1 MTLTADERAWVLET
15 ERRAN
20 ENALALQNVAYMYSQ
35 LCMKACEIRGEDITF
50 IARTQH
56 NLAAVSLAE
65 RVLRGVERI
74 GDI

>member
-15 ERRAN
+15 ERRHN
-20 ENALALQNVAYMYSQ
+20 ELAAKLQGVSYKYRMILTRGYDATVDQLVAVQ
-35 LCMKACEIRGEDITF
+35 ID
-50 IARTQH
+50 H
-56 NLAAVSLAE
+56 AAVSLAE